1 MKNVRLLP
9 SRKMKSSGNSGYEQ
23 SNFNV
28 VIQQQFSVMSSAPQG
43 HEPVLL
49 HEVLGGLRASEKGR
63 YLDGTF
69 GGGGHTR
76 AILEAHPDNEVTALD
91 RDPAAVERAAGLKE
105 EYGERFRFVR
115 ANFSEMTEAAPGPW
129 DGILLDL
136 GVSSFQLDQPERGF
150 SFREAGPLDMRMD
163 PESGLSAKEWLEQIT
178 GPELVRVL
186 REYGEEPFARP
197 IARAILE
204 ARDAG
209 TLETTRDLALV
220 VEQATPIKRRFQK
233 SIHPA
238 TLTFQAIRIAVNHEL
253 DELQQ
258 VLDAAFASLAA
269 GGRLAMISFHS
280 LEDRMVK
287 RFFRRMAGQP
297 ETRWDSTPADFR
309 KVQARQLSTRPIE
322 ATPEEMARNPRSR
335 SARLRVLQK
344 TNSTQS

>member
-1 MKNVRLLP
+1 M
-9 SRKMKSSGNSGYEQ
+9 S
-23 SNFNV
+23 NV
-28 VIQQQFSVMSSAPQG
+28 VTQQQSSLMSSVPQS

-49 HEVLGGLRASEKGR
+49 HEVLEGLRVSEKGR

-76 AILEAHPDNEVTALD
+76 AILEAHPENEVTALD
-91 RDPAAVERAAGLKE
+91 RDPAAVARADVFKQEFGN
-105 EYGERFRFVR
+105 RFQFIR
-115 ANFSEMTEAAPGPW
+115 ANFSEMAEAAPGPW
-129 DGILLDL
+129 EGILLDL

-150 SFREAGPLDMRMD
+150 SFREAGPLDMRMNPD
-163 PESGLSAKEWLEQIT
+163 SGLSAKEWLEQVS
-178 GPELVRVL
+178 GPDLVRVL

-209 TLETTRDLALV
+209 ALETTRDLATV
-220 VEQATPIKRRFQK
+220 VEQATPVKRRFQK

-258 VLDAAFASLAA
+258 VLDAAFAGLVE
-269 GGRLAMISFHS
+269 GGRLAIISFHS
-280 LEDRMVK
+280 LEDRIVK

-309 KVQARQLSTRPIE
+309 KVQARQLSSRPME

-335 SARLRVLQK
+335 SARLRILEK
-344 TNSTQS
+344 TNPVQS